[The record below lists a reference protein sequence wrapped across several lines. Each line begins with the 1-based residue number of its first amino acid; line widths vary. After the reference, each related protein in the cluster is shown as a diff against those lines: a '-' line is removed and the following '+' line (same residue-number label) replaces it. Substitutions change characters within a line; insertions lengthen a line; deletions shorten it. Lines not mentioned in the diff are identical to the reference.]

1 MGGNR
6 EGGGISNEGYFPGIP
21 VELGKNYIFSF
32 DYRLRS
38 KRHIPLEIRLE
49 SADGSRCYA
58 KDNFYPET
66 GGWKKREGV
75 LHAEGTDDSARLV
88 LISNEPV
95 NIELDMISLF
105 PQATF
110 YDRKNGLRLD
120 IARMI
125 SDMKPRFM
133 RFPGGCLIHSGS
145 LDKDDRAGMY
155 RWKNTVGP
163 LFKRPTRNNRWGY
176 NQSMGL
182 GFYEYFQFCED
193 IGAKPLPVISAGYDP
208 HCLRKAEIEDMQEWI
223 DDALDLIEFANGDK
237 ETYWG
242 LYERRWGIRKV
253 FIWSILE

>member
-1 MGGNR
+1 
-6 EGGGISNEGYFPGIP
+6 
-21 VELGKNYIFSF
+21 
-32 DYRLRS
+32 
-38 KRHIPLEIRLE
+38 
-49 SADGSRCYA
+49 
-58 KDNFYPET
+58 
-66 GGWKKREGV
+66 
-75 LHAEGTDDSARLV
+75 
-88 LISNEPV
+88 
-95 NIELDMISLF
+95 
-105 PQATF
+105 
-110 YDRKNGLRLD
+110 
-120 IARMI
+120 MI